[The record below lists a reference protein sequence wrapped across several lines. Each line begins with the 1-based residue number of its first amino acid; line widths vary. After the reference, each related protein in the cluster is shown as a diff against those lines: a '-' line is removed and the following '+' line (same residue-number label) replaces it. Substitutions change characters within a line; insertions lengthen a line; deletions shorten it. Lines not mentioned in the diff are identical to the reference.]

1 MADRPSERKL
11 WRSLL
16 AGFIYIALSSQ
27 AQADAADDEFWPTL
41 QQVFFAGKDVEDGSQ
56 LIQMTAPAVAE
67 DAGLVP
73 ISIAIDTFH
82 SFVLQVAKIYLII
95 DANPVQLT
103 AIYHFPDNKQ
113 PIRFSTRVRL
123 EKSTYVRA
131 IVETRDG
138 RYYLHKVAIK
148 TPGGGCSG
156 GISTDEAQLR
166 AEAGRMKVQLAE
178 PVRYGEVNTLS
189 FSIKHPMWTGFERTG
204 YGYYAKPYF
213 IKRLDF
219 MLDKLPLMAVD
230 AGVGISAN
238 PNPYI
243 QFDFTPSGPA
253 AIEILAQ
260 DNEGRHYQQEI
271 QIP

>member
-1 MADRPSERKL
+1 
-11 WRSLL
+11 
-16 AGFIYIALSSQ
+16 
-27 AQADAADDEFWPTL
+27 
-41 QQVFFAGKDVEDGSQ
+41 
-56 LIQMTAPAVAE
+56 
-67 DAGLVP
+67 
-73 ISIAIDTFH
+73 
-82 SFVLQVAKIYLII
+82 
-95 DANPVQLT
+95 
-103 AIYHFPDNKQ
+103 
-113 PIRFSTRVRL
+113 
-123 EKSTYVRA
+123 
-131 IVETRDG
+131 
-138 RYYLHKVAIK
+138 
-148 TPGGGCSG
+148 
-156 GISTDEAQLR
+156 
-166 AEAGRMKVQLAE
+166 MKVQLAE

-271 QIP
+271 RIP